1 MGVHTF
7 GRAPDPPDWLDDL
20 AIEHWRKITPMLLD
34 VLTPLD
40 LDALAK
46 YCQCFST
53 YKTAQAFIRAHGS
66 TMMVRNDKGELKII
80 QAVPQVGI
88 SLKMMS
94 EMRHYEK
101 AFGLTPL
108 AR

>member
-46 YCQCFST
+46 YCQCF
-53 YKTAQAFIRAHGS
+53 
-66 TMMVRNDKGELKII
+66 
-80 QAVPQVGI
+80 
-88 SLKMMS
+88 
-94 EMRHYEK
+94 
-101 AFGLTPL
+101 
-108 AR
+108 